1 MTGNFQQTRTDVRT
15 GTAHA
20 RRNIA
25 GTESPAAAAAHCRQD
40 IASSAL
46 EPEKLGR
53 EKDTF
58 RLSDFQR
65 KIEPEKMSAVRD
77 AERESDSESRQRTT
91 KRRRDLEIFLLSSLP
106 PFTSWMIGGAEGSQS
121 ETTIINLVSGLGG
134 TPK

>member
-1 MTGNFQQTRTDVRT
+1 LTGNFQQTRTDVRT

-58 RLSDFQR
+58 RLSEFQR

-91 KRRRDLEIFLLSSLP
+91 KRRRDLESFLLP
-106 PFTSWMIGGAEGSQS
+106 PSHPSRRG
-121 ETTIINLVSGLGG
+121 
-134 TPK
+134 